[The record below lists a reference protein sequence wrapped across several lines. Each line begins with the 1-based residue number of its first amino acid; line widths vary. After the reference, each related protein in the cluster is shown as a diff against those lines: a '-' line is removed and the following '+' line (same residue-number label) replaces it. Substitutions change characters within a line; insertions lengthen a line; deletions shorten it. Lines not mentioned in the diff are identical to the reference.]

1 MNSKFWKMGSAPT
14 SSSPEFQ
21 TVIMNPANIVAE
33 RLAVVKAFIS
43 GLGANQAVQED
54 VGFLSF
60 VLTLLPIPGVQQ
72 AAQVTQRLADNQ
84 GLNLKLSEIWQAIAR
99 TNEAV
104 RTIDDLSLK
113 VETITNTVRFNSEL
127 QRKVEEAIAELKQ
140 NLAQDDSSW
149 AVETSGCSTQQ
160 LMNVIVEASTVSVS
174 ADGNSKNFLD
184 RVSVAAKHT
193 KLTATNGSL
202 NSISDSSFKGP
213 AGEVRMQGE
222 HTQRG
227 NVTLQDSSVGFS
239 GDSEVQFGG
248 WRMGTRDGNF
258 VIGTVQPAVPL
269 LRCPICQAQFP
280 RPANAIAFTGCQCPK
295 CGARS
300 MLPYQPR

>member
-1 MNSKFWKMGSAPT
+1 
-14 SSSPEFQ
+14 
-21 TVIMNPANIVAE
+21 
-33 RLAVVKAFIS
+33 
-43 GLGANQAVQED
+43 
-54 VGFLSF
+54 
-60 VLTLLPIPGVQQ
+60 
-72 AAQVTQRLADNQ
+72 
-84 GLNLKLSEIWQAIAR
+84 
-99 TNEAV
+99 
-104 RTIDDLSLK
+104 
-113 VETITNTVRFNSEL
+113 
-127 QRKVEEAIAELKQ
+127 
-140 NLAQDDSSW
+140 
-149 AVETSGCSTQQ
+149 
-160 LMNVIVEASTVSVS
+160 MNVIVEASTVSVS